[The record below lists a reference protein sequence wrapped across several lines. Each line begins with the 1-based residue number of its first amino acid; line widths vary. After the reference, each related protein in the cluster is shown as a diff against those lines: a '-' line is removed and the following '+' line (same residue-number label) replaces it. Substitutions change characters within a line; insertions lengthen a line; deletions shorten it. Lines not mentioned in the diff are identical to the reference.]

1 MAYTATVKKEKFKT
15 CIRTSRENIEGMIF
29 KLPQS
34 RLLDMLNNKTEPFFA
49 VCNATVSSIADGKLL
64 YKTNFM
70 AVNKNHVIHI
80 SGETLT
86 DEEVMKDAPE
96 D

>member
-1 MAYTATVKKEKFKT
+1 MAYAATVKKEKIKT
-15 CIRTSRENIEGMIF
+15 CIRTPRESIEGMIF

-49 VCNATVSSIADGKLL
+49 VCNATVCSVVDGKLL

-80 SGETLT
+80 SGETPT
-86 DEEVMKDAPE
+86 DDEVMKDSSQ